1 MGDTRGKHI
10 QANQFYDAEATRLPM
25 EDYSPKH
32 ATVAEGMGASAIFD
46 SFMPM
51 DHLDG
56 VSNPE
61 TDKIRDVLRQRIIG
75 QDAAIDALVAAYDRL
90 ATRSAYDLRPIAS
103 LAFLG
108 PTGVGKSE
116 TAKVLAEFLAEGE
129 AESLI
134 KIDCSNF
141 SHGHEVA
148 ALTGSPPGYVGYGQK
163 ALLSAA
169 EVSKAKVILFDEIEK
184 GAPELFRLMLQIMGD
199 GQLRLNDGTVADFC
213 DTVVIMTSN
222 LGASEMATEI
232 NGRKPGFGVTSRRA
246 DKSTLES
253 VATKSFEDFF
263 KQPEFINRINKMI
276 VFHPLDKQGL
286 VQVLDTKLND
296 VNAEYEMS
304 YGARVNLSEGA
315 KDYLANMAMERPDL
329 GARPLIRALEDHI
342 QTPFGRYLGSGHI
355 PESTLVAVFHK
366 DEVPA
371 GYIEDDRTLIFSQTY
386 DSSIKK
392 WVKPSPSREGVAIGA
407 TKYDAFTFQQPTD
420 GHNKPAKDPENE

>member
-1 MGDTRGKHI
+1 MGDARGKHI
-10 QANQFYDAEATRLPM
+10 RANEFFDAQATRLPV
-25 EDYSPKH
+25 EGYSPRH

-51 DHLDG
+51 DQLDG
-56 VSNPE
+56 VTNPE
-61 TDKIRDVLRQRIIG
+61 TDRIRDELRRRVIG
-75 QDAAIDALVAAYDRL
+75 QEAAIDALVAAYDRST
-90 ATRSAYDLRPIAS
+90 TRSAYDLRPIAS

-148 ALTGSPPGYVGYGQK
+148 ALTGPPPGYVGYGQK
-163 ALLSAA
+163 PLLSAGK
-169 EVSKAKVILFDEIEK
+169 VSEAKVILFDEIEK

-232 NGRKPGFGVTSRRA
+232 SGKKLGFGVPSRRA
-246 DKSTLES
+246 DKATLES

-276 VFHPLDKQGL
+276 IFHPLDKQGL
-286 VQVLDTKLND
+286 VKVLDTKLS
-296 VNAEYEMS
+296 MMLT
-304 YGARVNLSEGA
+304 R
-315 KDYLANMAMERPDL
+315 NM
-329 GARPLIRALEDHI
+329 
-342 QTPFGRYLGSGHI
+342 
-355 PESTLVAVFHK
+355 K
-366 DEVPA
+366 
-371 GYIEDDRTLIFSQTY
+371 
-386 DSSIKK
+386 
-392 WVKPSPSREGVAIGA
+392 
-407 TKYDAFTFQQPTD
+407 
-420 GHNKPAKDPENE
+420 